1 MSRGYEIDPELDD
14 KKNHVRRSRQLRL
27 HECHWPGCEVQ
38 VPPAKWGCYR
48 HWMMLPKYLRD
59 KIWATYRIGQ
69 ENNYTPSREYVT
81 VAKEVQLWISIHLS
95 GL

>member
-1 MSRGYEIDPELDD
+1 
-14 KKNHVRRSRQLRL
+14 
-27 HECHWPGCEVQ
+27 
-38 VPPAKWGCYR
+38 
-48 HWMMLPKYLRD
+48 MMLPKYLRD